1 MFGSER
7 VRPNMAT
14 FDYKFGLTEI
24 IPSKQDN
31 REGEKIIA
39 FKTLVEKTIT
49 PEIMGLSIFPSK
61 KEVVVFIM
69 QFFLSK
75 KDYDTRDVD
84 NMSKTV
90 MDCLK
95 GKIYIDDVQVRTLLV
110 SKKISPR
117 VPSNFVF
124 VGIRELHGDTD
135 IDVVKSM
142 LTQQAITLYQTSI
155 K

>member
-1 MFGSER
+1 MS
-7 VRPNMAT
+7 T
-14 FDYKFGLTEI
+14 FDYQFGLTEI

-31 REGEKIIA
+31 REGEKIAA
-39 FKTLVEKTIT
+39 FRILVEKTVT

-95 GKIYIDDVQVRTLLV
+95 GKLYIDDVQVRTLLV
-110 SKKISPR
+110 SKKMSPR

-124 VGIRELHGDTD
+124 VGIRELHGETD
-135 IDVVKSM
+135 IDVIKSM
-142 LTQQAITLYQTSI
+142 LMQQAITLYQSSI

>member
-1 MFGSER
+1 
-7 VRPNMAT
+7 MAT

-24 IPSKQDN
+24 IPSKQDS
-31 REGEKIIA
+31 REGEQITA
-39 FKTLVEKTIT
+39 FKALVEKTIT

-75 KDYDTRDVD
+75 KDYGIRDVD

-95 GKIYIDDVQVRTLLV
+95 GKLYIDDVQVRTLLV
-110 SKKISPR
+110 SKKVSPR

-124 VGIRELHGDTD
+124 VGIRELHGETD

-142 LTQQAITLYQTSI
+142 LMQQAITLYQTSI
-155 K
+155 KQH

>member
-1 MFGSER
+1 
-7 VRPNMAT
+7 MAT

-31 REGEKIIA
+31 REGQKIAA

-84 NMSKTV
+84 NMSKT
-90 MDCLK
+90 
-95 GKIYIDDVQVRTLLV
+95 I
-110 SKKISPR
+110 
-117 VPSNFVF
+117 
-124 VGIRELHGDTD
+124 

-142 LTQQAITLYQTSI
+142 LMQQAITLYQTSI

>member
-1 MFGSER
+1 
-7 VRPNMAT
+7 MAT
-14 FDYKFGLTEI
+14 FDYQFGLTVI
-24 IPSKQDN
+24 TPSKQDN
-31 REGEKIIA
+31 REGEKIAA
-39 FKTLVEKTIT
+39 FRTLVEKTIT
-49 PEIMGLSIFPSK
+49 SEIMKLSIFPSK
-61 KEVVVFIM
+61 KEVAVFIM

-95 GKIYIDDVQVRTLLV
+95 GKLYIDDVQVRTLLV
-110 SKKISPR
+110 SKKVSPR
-117 VPSNFVF
+117 VPSNFIF
-124 VGIRELHGDTD
+124 VGIRELHGETD

-142 LTQQAITLYQTSI
+142 LMQQAITLYQTSI